1 MYGDFQQSPMM
12 QYYERFNAFGQPQ
25 PQAMAVPQQGG
36 QIIRVNGENGARAFS
51 MPPNS
56 AAILLDENMDVFY
69 LKSTDGAGYPT
80 INAYEFKPLQKAAP
94 VPTADYVTRAEF
106 DELKGMNDFNEFKKS
121 LQGKNP
127 NEILN
132 NVMNSG
138 KYSQAQFEKA
148 KQMAQQFSA
157 LLK

>member
-1 MYGDFQQSPMM
+1 MG
-12 QYYERFNAFGQPQ
+12 
-25 PQAMAVPQQGG
+25 
-36 QIIRVNGENGARAFS
+36 
-51 MPPNS
+51 
-56 AAILLDENMDVFY
+56 
-69 LKSTDGAGYPT
+69 PT
-80 INAYEFKPLQKAAP
+80 IQNC
-94 VPTADYVTRAEF
+94 PTTQ
-106 DELKGMNDFNEFKKS
+106 MINDFNEFKKS

>member
-1 MYGDFQQSPMM
+1 M
-12 QYYERFNAFGQPQ
+12 QN
-25 PQAMAVPQQGG
+25 
-36 QIIRVNGENGARAFS
+36 N
-51 MPPNS
+51 
-56 AAILLDENMDVFY
+56 
-69 LKSTDGAGYPT
+69 PT
-80 INAYEFKPLQKAAP
+80 MQMIN
-94 VPTADYVTRAEF
+94 
-106 DELKGMNDFNEFKKS
+106 NFNEFKKS

-138 KYSQAQFEKA
+138 KYSQAQFEQA